1 MWARGPLLPWMP
13 STETV
18 IGKRGGTT
26 EMGPTVVQSPRSHN
40 EQPSPP
46 TSSKETAASVPSA
59 VTEVHYLPP
68 QRKSR
73 LVSLV
78 GNRCTV
84 NCFMDNHPAKVLW
97 DSGAQ
102 SSIVN
107 ENWRQN
113 HLPHTVVRPVSE
125 LLDNETLTVFAAND
139 TPIPYIGWI
148 EVSFRLGSDLSP
160 TSELQVPILVSSDP
174 AVASDPIIGYNVI
187 EAIVNQEEV
196 KTKGGRKQLA
206 HYVSKAFEITVRTA
220 HNVVKLVQNS
230 SEGTETGV
238 VRTGVRRVPLSA
250 NQVTTV
256 YVRAHVSSHARGQD
270 MLFLPDGADPP
281 PEGVIFSDVLVKI
294 PDRRV
299 SYVPIPVTNTTDHTI
314 YLESRKVV
322 GYLEPVKTVYAAGIQ
337 TKVNELTQENKSGTE
352 LKSHNPSNT
361 NQQRPKSWDPPV
373 DLQHLDENQRAAARK
388 MLREE
393 CEAFAY
399 DSDDVGCIPSL
410 RMHISLHDTNPVKK
424 TYMSIPKP
432 LHNEVK
438 EYLQDLLNKGW
449 ITPSRSPYS
458 SPVVCVRKKDGTLRL
473 CCDFRELNRKSV
485 PDRHPIP
492 RIQDMLDALGGS
504 SWFSVLDQGKAY
516 HQGFL
521 DEESRPLTAFI
532 TPWGLYQWV
541 RIPFGLS
548 SAPAEFQRSMEH
560 CMAGLRDTIC
570 LPYLDDNL
578 VHSSSF
584 DEHLEHIRLVLQRYR
599 EHGVKLTPKKCE
611 LFRRSVKF
619 LGKLV
624 TGEGYTMDPA
634 ELAPV
639 MALKEKTPAT
649 VGEVRQML
657 GFLSYYR
664 PFIPNFSRVA
674 HPLYS
679 LLSPPSSE
687 NSAPVSAD
695 KPKKELKK
703 SKGHLPSR
711 APVQW
716 TTSHQE
722 TLNQLVDAL
731 TRPPILGYPDFTEPF
746 VLHCDASQVG
756 LGAVL
761 YQRQQGKMRVIAYG
775 SRTLSPAEKKYHLH
789 SGKLEFLAMKWAIC
803 ERFRDYLYHAPSF
816 VVYTDNNPLTYVLT
830 TAKLNATGH
839 RWVAELASYNFTIRY
854 RPGKTNADA
863 DGLSRMPLDIDSYMK
878 SCTAEVGQ
886 EAISASMESVTVE
899 ERDPC
904 QGVGVIQVS
913 ALKLIKDS
921 DTTQSFTPDQIRRA
935 QEADEVLARVL
946 WYKSLGR
953 RPSRTE
959 VKSEHPA
966 VAALLKQWLKLHVDQ
981 NGVLH
986 RQTSRREQLLVPKA
1000 YRPLVFKELHQDMG
1014 HLGVERTLDLIRDRF
1029 YWPQMTK
1036 EVEHFVTEECECL
1049 KKKKPSKQTRAPLS
1063 PIQST
1068 YPFQLVS
1075 IDFLHLE
1082 KCKQGYEYILVVMD
1096 HFTRFAQA
1104 YATKNKAAKTVADKL
1119 FNDFALKFG
1128 FPTRLHHD
1136 MGKEFENKL
1145 MARLKELSGIQGSH
1159 TTPYHPQGNGQVERF
1174 NRTLLSM
1181 LRTLEDKEKDDWK
1194 ESLAKVVH
1202 AYNCTKNEATG
1213 YAPYYLIFGRSP
1225 RLPIDLLFDL
1235 KRDEAHLD
1243 YDDYVSCWKKR
1254 MQEAYTVASQTAT
1267 REAARGKAYYDKKVK
1282 GRDLQP
1288 GDRVLL
1294 RNLTPRGG
1302 PAKIQSFW
1310 ENQVYKVRERKADD
1324 SPVYVISPEN
1334 GQGRDKVV
1342 HRNLLLPCDFLPL
1355 EKPSTQTV
1363 RPQKDSPTVT
1373 RKKFRPPRRQQQ
1385 PGNGDTSD
1393 DDDSGTFQ
1401 WYLRP
1406 VPGRR
1411 QRQTLLNPLAESF
1424 QPHPSLHRQEEDLPL
1439 QSEEDLPLQSE
1450 EDLPLQS
1457 EETVPG
1463 QIQGP
1468 DPDNDRPL
1476 SGDAMTDILAATGGE
1491 TDSVRQR
1498 PQRQRQQPTVLS
1510 YDTLGQPTLVQR
1522 NCSVTTAQVIDCNS
1536 YWRPWAVGVC

>member
-18 IGKRGGTT
+18 VGKRGGTT
-26 EMGPTVVQSPRSHN
+26 EVGPTVVQHSQSRN
-40 EQPSPP
+40 EQPHTP

-59 VTEVHYLPP
+59 VTEVQYLPP

-84 NCFMDNHPAKVLW
+84 NCFLDNHPAKVLW

-113 HLPHTVVRPVSE
+113 HLPHTIVRPVAE

-148 EVSFRLGSDLSP
+148 EVGFRLSSDLSP
-160 TSELQVPILVSSDP
+160 TSELQVPILVSSDS

-206 HYVSKAFEITVRTA
+206 HNVSKAFEITVRTA

-230 SEGTETGV
+230 SEDPETGA

-281 PEGVIFSDVLVKI
+281 PEGVIFSDGLVKI
-294 PDRRV
+294 PDRKV

-314 YLESRKVV
+314 YLESRKVI
-322 GYLEPVKTVYAAGIQ
+322 GYLEPVKTAYAAGIQ
-337 TKVNELTQENKSGTE
+337 TKVNELAQENKSGTE
-352 LKSHNPSNT
+352 LRYPNPSNT
-361 NQQRPKSWDPPV
+361 QTRENQQRPKSWDPPV

-399 DSDDVGCIPSL
+399 DSDDVGRIPSL

-521 DEESRPLTAFI
+521 DEESRPLTAFV

-584 DEHLEHIRLVLQRYR
+584 DEHLEHLRLVLQRYR

-611 LFRRSVKF
+611 LFRQNVRF

-664 PFIPNFSRVA
+664 PFIPNFSRIA

-687 NSAPVSAD
+687 NLAPVSAD
-695 KPKKELKK
+695 KSKKEMKK
-703 SKGHLPSR
+703 SKGHVPSR
-711 APVQW
+711 APIQW

-731 TRPPILGYPDFTEPF
+731 TRPPILGYPEFTEPF

-775 SRTLSPAEKKYHLH
+775 SRTLSPAEKNYHLH

-803 ERFRDYLYHAPSF
+803 DRFRDYLYHAPSF

-863 DGLSRMPLDIDSYMK
+863 DGLSRMPLDMDSYMK

-886 EAISASMESVTVE
+886 EAISASMESATVE

-913 ALKLIKDS
+913 ALTLIKDS

-935 QEADEVLARVL
+935 QEADEVLTRVL
-946 WYKSLGR
+946 WYKSRGR
-953 RPSRTE
+953 RPNRME

-966 VAALLKQWLKLHVDQ
+966 VAGLLKQWLKLHVDQ
-981 NGVLH
+981 NGVLR
-986 RQTSRREQLLVPKA
+986 RQTSCREQLLVPKA

-1029 YWPQMTK
+1029 YWPQMAK

-1159 TTPYHPQGNGQVERF
+1159 TTPYHPQGNGQVERL

-1181 LRTLEDKEKDDWK
+1181 LRTLEDNEKDDWK

-1235 KRDEAHLD
+1235 KRDEAHVD

-1267 REAARGKAYYDKKVK
+1267 KEAARGKVYYDKKVK

-1310 ENQVYKVRERKADD
+1310 ENQVYKVRDRKADD

-1355 EKPSTQTV
+1355 EKPSTQTGQ
-1363 RPQKDSPTVT
+1363 PQKDSSTVT
-1373 RKKFRPPRRQQQ
+1373 RKKSRPLHRQQQ

-1401 WYLRP
+1401 WHLRP

-1424 QPHPSLHRQEEDLPL
+1424 QPHLSLHCQEEDSPL
-1439 QSEEDLPLQSE
+1439 QSEEDLP
-1450 EDLPLQS
+1450 PQS
-1457 EETVPG
+1457 EETVPE
-1463 QIQGP
+1463 QIKGS
-1468 DPDNDRPL
+1468 DNDRL
-1476 SGDAMTDILAATGGE
+1476 LRGDSMADIRAATGSE

-1498 PQRQRQQPTVLS
+1498 PQRQRQRPTVLS

-1522 NCSVTTAQVIDCNS
+1522 TCTVTTAQAIDCIGF
-1536 YWRPWAVGVC
+1536 WRPWAVGVC